1 MGNLSSSMLSTLS
14 SSLDHGGND
23 ELGGAT
29 AAAMEFIVDR
39 VTTNA
44 PTLDGGNVAAS
55 AMEAPPSETYN
66 GGFIFDRL
74 TPEPTPG
81 PTNAPTPNSCTAI
94 PQERLPKGSWA
105 TTDTN
110 CGKCEPPN
118 NVKWY
123 PCNKNP
129 PICEGNCILK

>member
-1 MGNLSSSMLSTLS
+1 MGSEFHSVEYNPPKPLPDPEDICVVDDTTTNLSSSMLSTLS

-44 PTLDGGNVAAS
+44 PTLEGGNVAAA

-66 GGFIFDRL
+66 GGFIYDRL

-81 PTNAPTPNSCTAI
+81 
-94 PQERLPKGSWA
+94 
-105 TTDTN
+105 
-110 CGKCEPPN
+110 
-118 NVKWY
+118 
-123 PCNKNP
+123 
-129 PICEGNCILK
+129 